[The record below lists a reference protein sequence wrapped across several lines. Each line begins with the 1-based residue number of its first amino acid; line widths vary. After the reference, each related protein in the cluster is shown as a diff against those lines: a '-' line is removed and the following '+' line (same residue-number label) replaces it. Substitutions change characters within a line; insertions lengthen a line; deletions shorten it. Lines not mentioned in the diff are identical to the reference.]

1 MWGSHVVHHSSEEYN
16 LTTALRQTS
25 TPAIFAWVITAPLAF
40 LGVPPEMLIACAS
53 LNLVYQFWVHTRHID
68 KMPAWFEAVFVTP
81 SHHRVHHALNRDYI
95 DKNFA
100 GVFILWDKWFGS
112 FQAEKTCTPV
122 VFGISSQLACWNPI
136 TANFRV
142 YGLLWQDF
150 KVTKGIKNKLKTL
163 LSPPSW
169 RSLEAKGLKPR
180 QYVTSKNITK
190 YDTNL
195 TSGQKQYLLFQHLA
209 VIIMTL
215 FWLLNLVSFSLG
227 QLIAT
232 CTFAIFSLYVI
243 STLQE
248 SKAKAVLLE
257 LIRLGVSSWLIW
269 LLAVEQNLRLGLAV
283 SYLTVSSVLLITL
296 YRPAFVLTT
305 EQN

>member
-1 MWGSHVVHHSSEEYN
+1 M
-16 LTTALRQTS
+16 
-25 TPAIFAWVITAPLAF
+25 
-40 LGVPPEMLIACAS
+40 
-53 LNLVYQFWVHTRHID
+53 
-68 KMPAWFEAVFVTP
+68 
-81 SHHRVHHALNRDYI
+81 
-95 DKNFA
+95 
-100 GVFILWDKWFGS
+100 
-112 FQAEKTCTPV
+112 
-122 VFGISSQLACWNPI
+122 VFGISSQLASWNPI

-150 KVTKGIKNKLKTL
+150 KVTKGMKNKLKVL

-169 RSLEAKGLKPR
+169 RSLEAKELKPCR
-180 QYVTSKNITK
+180 YITSKNITK

-195 TSGQKQYLLFQHLA
+195 TVGQKQYLLFQHLA

-248 SKAKAVLLE
+248 SKSKAVLLE

-269 LLAVEQNLRLGLAV
+269 LLAVEQNLGLGLAV
-283 SYLTVSSVLLITL
+283 GYLTVSSVLLITL